1 MAIGLPSSPYTL
13 WQETLKRLG
22 QSSGTVLLLGASDT
36 GKTTFARLLLNRWA
50 AMDRCPAYLDADIGQ
65 SEVGPPGTIGM
76 AYVTKPL
83 ETFADLAPE
92 GLAFVGTTTP
102 MGHLLEIVTGVKR
115 LAERAQG
122 RPQVVDTGG
131 FIQGP
136 AAQRLIVALGV
147 LLQPAHIVG
156 LQRGGELEPILRL
169 LRGARWELHTP
180 GVPEVIGRKTP
191 LFRAQ
196 RRSLRFAA
204 YFYEATLQTYSF
216 RKVPLL
222 GTWLGSG
229 TPLPAHLLRFVRST
243 LATETR
249 VFYAETFAGRLCLMT
264 DKVLPAHSPGISVIQ
279 RQLRVGGV
287 VMTRA
292 PRLKHLLVGLEE
304 AEGQLLG
311 MGLLETIDFRRGELG
326 ILSPIKIP
334 SAVERIR
341 FGRFRV
347 TPEGRELGLLH
358 WEEM

>member
-1 MAIGLPSSPYTL
+1 MAVPSTSYAL
-13 WQETLKRLG
+13 WQETLEYLSR
-22 QSSGTVLLLGASDT
+22 SDGTVLLLGASDT

-50 AMDRCPAYLDADIGQ
+50 VMGRTSAFLDADIGQ

-83 ETFADLAPE
+83 ETFAALVPE
-92 GLAFVGTTTP
+92 GLAFVGTTMP
-102 MGHLLEIVTGVKR
+102 MGNLLEIVTGVKR

-122 RPQVVDTGG
+122 HPQVVDTGG
-131 FIQGP
+131 FIQG
-136 AAQRLIVALGV
+136 AGAQRLAVALAV

-156 LQRGGELEPILRL
+156 LQRAGELEPILRL
-169 LRGARWELHTP
+169 LRGAHWEVHTP
-180 GVPEVIGRKTP
+180 GVPEEIGRKTP
-191 LFRAQ
+191 FFRAQ

-222 GTWLGSG
+222 GTWLGCG

-243 LATETR
+243 LETETR

-264 DKVLPAHSPGISVIQ
+264 DKVLPPHSPGISVIQ

-292 PRLKHLLVGLEE
+292 PRLKHLLIGLEE

-311 MGLLETIDFRRGELG
+311 MGLLEAIDFRRGELG
-326 ILSPIKIP
+326 ILSPVKVP

-347 TPEGRELGLLH
+347 TPEGKELGLLRG
-358 WEEM
+358 EEI